1 MSNPATLETLATK
14 FHQCFVEAME
24 RCIADAQ
31 TMPYANRSNK
41 RNEQLAAA
49 AAAATSAT
57 SASAVQPR
65 GKIKDTLPRP
75 DSGVVMTDDGSD
87 ESGSV
92 LGGPLAQR
100 ESVGTVRGA
109 PHRASNLSSSSLSAA
124 RELAP
129 AQMSS
134 SSSSAMFDASPSSL
148 ALAPASTT
156 AMSGSLAPSS
166 QHVDAWSQGVV
177 MFPGGH
183 QQGVPDGF
191 VVCPQDLS
199 LPQQQQD
206 DWGQSF
212 YDAGSG
218 TRSHMGN
225 DFTGYF

>member
-49 AAAATSAT
+49 AAASA
-57 SASAVQPR
+57 AQPR
-65 GKIKDTLPRP
+65 GKIKDALPRP

-100 ESVGTVRGA
+100 ESIGTVRAA

-124 RELAP
+124 REIAP
-129 AQMSS
+129 AHTSS
-134 SSSSAMFDASPSSL
+134 SSVMFDASSSSSL

-156 AMSGSLAPSS
+156 AMSGSLAPSN
-166 QHVDAWSQGVV
+166 QHVDAWSQGV
-177 MFPGGH
+177 MFPGH

-191 VVCPQDLS
+191 VVRPQDLS
-199 LPQQQQD
+199 LPPQQHQLD

-218 TRSHMGN
+218 TRSNMGN